1 MKQFENLDN
10 FFDVVPTTNKNPV
23 IFPLLPNEEIKND
36 DFNVARNTIHR
47 MLEKGE
53 GTLDELIVLAKNS
66 EHPRTYEVAGQFLK
80 TMSDIA
86 KDLMIIQKQMKDIED
101 KSKSKHINKQT
112 NNVFVGSTE
121 ELLKLLKKVENK
133 IIEQ

>member
-1 MKQFENLDN
+1 MKQFEKLDN
-10 FFDVVPTTNKNPV
+10 LFDVSPTVNSSNALTPIKTS
-23 IFPLLPNEEIKND
+23 EENKND
-36 DFNVARNTIHR
+36 DFDVARSTIHR
-47 MLEKGE
+47 MLVKGE
-53 GTLDELIVLAKNS
+53 GTLDELINLAKNS

-86 KDLMIIQKQMKDIED
+86 KDLMIVQKQMKDIED
-101 KSKSKHINKQT
+101 KSKSKQINRQT

-121 ELLKLLKKVENK
+121 ELLKLLKKEENK